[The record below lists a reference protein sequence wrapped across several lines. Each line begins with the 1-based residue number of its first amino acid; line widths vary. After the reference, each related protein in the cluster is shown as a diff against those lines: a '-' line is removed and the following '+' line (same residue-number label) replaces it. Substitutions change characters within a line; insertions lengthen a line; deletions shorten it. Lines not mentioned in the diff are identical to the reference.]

1 MLGKD
6 SKKNIQFP
14 VQKQGT
20 PSVVVLEDFFNEE
33 FIKEANNDFE
43 EFIKKSSEV
52 DFLSFGETRKN
63 LSSRGSRYEE
73 IVKSS
78 KSINKICEYIK
89 SEEFFKKCI
98 ENSTE
103 AFNKK
108 GLKIKIPKFNQNS
121 FDSLRFAKKFSILWA
136 LNKLR
141 FVLFRIPFF
150 GDLFERL
157 SLSIFGN
164 VAPTIDVAQSAM
176 GYEVGMHTDSRFK
189 LMAGIIYL
197 NTTKNDSDGETEF
210 WSSEGLSN
218 LENQKRYPD
227 KEDIN
232 NSNLLMSVKP
242 KAGRTVLFINSND
255 AYHSVKK
262 FKGDKRNIIYFSF
275 SVPILDN
282 IWKTDFKVKSL

>member
-1 MLGKD
+1 MLGRD
-6 SKKNIQFP
+6 SKKNIEFP
-14 VQKQGT
+14 VQNQGI
-20 PSVVVLEDFFNEE
+20 PSVVVLEDFFNKE
-33 FIKEANNDFE
+33 FIKEANHDFE

-52 DFLSFGETRKN
+52 DFLSFKDTRKN
-63 LSSRGSRYEE
+63 LSSRGSRYKE
-73 IVKSS
+73 IVDSS
-78 KSINKICEYIK
+78 NSIKKICEYIK
-89 SEEFFKKCI
+89 SEKFFRKCI
-98 ENSTE
+98 KNSSE
-103 AFNKK
+103 AFDKK
-108 GLKIKIPKFNQNS
+108 GLKIKIPKFNHNS
-121 FDSLRFAKKFSILWA
+121 YDSLRFAKKFSILWA

-157 SLSIFGN
+157 SLSVFGN

-197 NTTKNDSDGETEF
+197 NTTKDDSDGETEF
-210 WSSEGLSN
+210 WSSKGLSN
-218 LENQKRYPD
+218 LESQKRYPD

-232 NSNLLMSVKP
+232 NSKLLMSIKP
-242 KAGRTVLFINSND
+242 KVGRTVLFINSND

>member
-33 FIKEANNDFE
+33 FIREANNDFE

-232 NSNLLMSVKP
+232 NSKLLMSVKP

-262 FKGDKRNIIYFSF
+262 FKGDKRNIIYFPF
-275 SVPILDN
+275 L
-282 IWKTDFKVKSL
+282 FLF

>member
-1 MLGKD
+1 M
-6 SKKNIQFP
+6 
-14 VQKQGT
+14 
-20 PSVVVLEDFFNEE
+20 
-33 FIKEANNDFE
+33 
-43 EFIKKSSEV
+43 
-52 DFLSFGETRKN
+52 
-63 LSSRGSRYEE
+63 
-73 IVKSS
+73 
-78 KSINKICEYIK
+78 
-89 SEEFFKKCI
+89 
-98 ENSTE
+98 
-103 AFNKK
+103 
-108 GLKIKIPKFNQNS
+108 
-121 FDSLRFAKKFSILWA
+121 
-136 LNKLR
+136 
-141 FVLFRIPFF
+141 FRIPFF

-210 WSSEGLSN
+210 WRSEGLSN

-232 NSNLLMSVKP
+232 NSKLLMSVKP